1 MSESLKSIEKQIN
14 EFTQTSIGSTSSASL
29 FDLKQLE
36 ELAASLFDLKQ
47 LEELALQFRTI
58 SDFKISKPR
67 ISDDIQ
73 MMGYACA
80 PIRGVTASATYLD
93 DSWDKDEGLT
103 EEEKYER
110 YISNKD
116 W

>member
-14 EFTQTSIGSTSSASL
+14 EFTQTSIGSTSS
-29 FDLKQLE
+29 
-36 ELAASLFDLKQ
+36 ASLFDLKQ